1 MTTYIYAMDLR
12 DYLEGL
18 SDQVLA
24 DYYAGRLGYTVI
36 AEHTFRYQQQFDNR
50 IYYLVS
56 LPTREEMISEI
67 LQGELS

>member
-1 MTTYIYAMDLR
+1 MSLYTFTMDLR

-18 SDQVLA
+18 TDQTLA
-24 DYYAGRLGYTVI
+24 DYYAGRLGYMI
-36 AEHTFRYQQQFDNR
+36 FAECPFRYQQQIDGK
-50 IYYLVS
+50 IYYLIS